1 MDDTCQIRDFV
12 EKKIGKTMLIGS
24 AFYQLTK
31 PERLQ
36 SHKSI
41 CIREKHSG
49 KVYSGDAAR
58 DLLGVPKAGEIKLY
72 PGKVGN
78 FDVFIQSTSVNRN
91 LLPGTEVLYWPGA

>member
-1 MDDTCQIRDFV
+1 
-12 EKKIGKTMLIGS
+12 MLIGS

-31 PERLQ
+31 PERVQ
-36 SHKSI
+36 GHKAI

-58 DLLGVPKAGEIKLY
+58 DLLGVPKGGEIKLY